1 MASKQ
6 LELVQRMEEEAWAR
20 LLKAAEKYGKGE
32 KYGKDERVLRLWDRW
47 SAISDVLDELKEM
60 EGGLDSP

>member
-20 LLKAAEKYGKGE
+20 LRKASE
-32 KYGKDERVLRLWDRW
+32 KYGKDDKRVLRLRVRW
-47 SAISDVLDELKEM
+47 SAISDVLDELEEM
-60 EGGLDSP
+60 EEEK